1 MNTQLPERLAL
12 LRAATALLL
21 LLAASPALATGGDI
35 FSGGTD
41 NPLTN
46 FIEFMTGPFA
56 YAVVILALLAAAA
69 SLAYGGDFSNWSRRL
84 LLVAGAGGIVI
95 MAENVVTNLFGASTG
110 FSVPPDMLFQ
120 PWPWPDGTE
129 AGP

>member
-1 MNTQLPERLAL
+1 MKMQRPERLAL

-21 LLAASPALATGGDI
+21 LMAASPALATAGNI
-35 FSGGTD
+35 FGSGQ

-46 FIEFMTGPFA
+46 FVAFMTGPFA
-56 YAVVILALLAAAA
+56 YAIVILALLAAGAA
-69 SLAYGGDFSNWSRRL
+69 FAYGGDFSGWSRRF
-84 LLVAGAGGIVI
+84 LLVAGGGGMVV
-95 MAENVVTNLFGASTG
+95 MADTVVSNLFGASTG

-120 PWPWPDGTE
+120 PWPWPDGAE